1 MIENDTELVGTQTY
15 ICKLQQGLAAMRKTL
30 PDAEYA
36 QLSAQFL
43 REIDKKQ
50 EEIRA
55 YLSHSEPLKAA
66 A

>member
-1 MIENDTELVGTQTY
+1 MIDNDTELAGTQAY
-15 ICKLQQGLAAMRKTL
+15 ICKLQQGLATMRKTL
-30 PDAEYA
+30 PDTEYA

-43 REIDKKQ
+43 HEIDKKQ
-50 EEIRA
+50 AEIRA